1 MKERITLRNTL
12 RRNKMKEI
20 NIEELKE
27 ESKKLNLQIKEL
39 EKKYIT
45 PIKNKK
51 KNIDAIIENTIQ
63 CPKCKKYFKYV
74 YLEKVV
80 IHYNY
85 SKSGYFGDE
94 TTEYFNKCNVLEC
107 PSCGW
112 HWEKRIHSGFHNA
125 SVDIEKCTPHDEIYM
140 SYIPRKVKIDSNNK
154 VIYPKKK

>member
-1 MKERITLRNTL
+1 M
-12 RRNKMKEI
+12 
-20 NIEELKE
+20 
-27 ESKKLNLQIKEL
+27 S
-39 EKKYIT
+39 
-45 PIKNKK
+45 
-51 KNIDAIIENTIQ
+51 
-63 CPKCKKYFKYV
+63 KCKKYFKYV

-94 TTEYFNKCNVLEC
+94 TTEYFHKCNVLEC

-112 HWEKRIHSGFHNA
+112 HWEKQIHSGFHNA
-125 SVDIEKCTPHDEIYM
+125 SADIEKCTPHDEIYM